1 MAIIKPTERIRFGG
15 ANALFTWA
23 SLGAGDQGEPV
34 EFSEFADRS
43 VQFSGVFGGGAAS
56 LEGSNDGENWHV
68 LTDTAGAPITKTSG
82 AISAVTEMTRF
93 VRPVVAGGSSGGGSG
108 GGPGPGP
115 GGGFGGGSGGVKC
128 TLFVLGGI

>member
-1 MAIIKPTERIRFGG
+1 MAIVEATQRIRFGG

-23 SLGAGDQGEPV
+23 NLQAGDQGKPV

-43 VQFSGVFGGGAAS
+43 VQFSGVFGGGSAS

-68 LTDTAGAPITKTSG
+68 LTDTAGAPITKTQG

-93 VRPVVAGGSSGGGSG
+93 VRPSVSGGDGSG
-108 GGPGPGP
+108 GIT
-115 GGGFGGGSGGVKC
+115 C